1 MTRRQAR
8 IQALQLLYSREIN
21 PEAEKFALPDQ
32 ESNGH
37 DEYAQKIITAVDQN
51 QTMIDAIINRYS
63 KNWNTA
69 QMNKVDL
76 VLLRM
81 AIAESKYIESEGLT
95 PAIIINEALDL
106 TRQYSTDEAVRFVN
120 GVLDAAMKDS

>member
-21 PEAEKFALPDQ
+21 PEAEKSVLPDQ
-32 ESNGH
+32 ESSGH
-37 DEYAQKIITAVDQN
+37 DEYAQKIITAADQN
-51 QTMIDAIINRYS
+51 QTAIDVLINRYS

-81 AIAESKYIESEGLT
+81 AIAESKYIEDEELT

>member
-51 QTMIDAIINRYS
+51 QTMIDALINRYS

>member
-21 PEAEKFALPDQ
+21 PEAEKSVLPDQ
-32 ESNGH
+32 ESSGH

-51 QTMIDAIINRYS
+51 QTAIDVLINRYS

-81 AIAESKYIESEGLT
+81 AIAESKYIEDEELT

-120 GVLDAAMKDS
+120 VVLDAAMKDS

>member
-21 PEAEKFALPDQ
+21 PDAEESVLPDQ
-32 ESNGH
+32 ESSGH

-51 QTMIDAIINRYS
+51 RTAIDVLINRYS

-76 VLLRM
+76 ALLRM
-81 AIAESKYIESEGLT
+81 AIAESKYIEDEELT

>member
-21 PEAEKFALPDQ
+21 PEAEKSVLPDQ
-32 ESNGH
+32 ESSGH

-51 QTMIDAIINRYS
+51 QTAIDVLINRYS

>member
-21 PEAEKFALPDQ
+21 PEAEKSVLPDQ
-32 ESNGH
+32 ESSGH
-37 DEYAQKIITAVDQN
+37 DEYVQKIITAVDQN
-51 QTMIDAIINRYS
+51 QTAIDVLINRYS

-81 AIAESKYIESEGLT
+81 AIAESKYIEDEELA

>member
-21 PEAEKFALPDQ
+21 PEAEKSVLPDQ
-32 ESNGH
+32 ESSGH

-51 QTMIDAIINRYS
+51 QTAIDVLINRYS

-81 AIAESKYIESEGLT
+81 AIAESKYIEAEELT

>member
-21 PEAEKFALPDQ
+21 PEAEKSVLPDQ
-32 ESNGH
+32 ESSGH

-51 QTMIDAIINRYS
+51 QTAIDALINRYS

-81 AIAESKYIESEGLT
+81 AIAESKYIEDEELT

>member
-1 MTRRQAR
+1 
-8 IQALQLLYSREIN
+8 
-21 PEAEKFALPDQ
+21 
-32 ESNGH
+32 
-37 DEYAQKIITAVDQN
+37 
-51 QTMIDAIINRYS
+51 
-63 KNWNTA
+63 
-69 QMNKVDL
+69 MNKVDL

-81 AIAESKYIESEGLT
+81 AIAESKYIEDEELT

>member
-21 PEAEKFALPDQ
+21 PEAEGSVLPDQ
-32 ESNGH
+32 ESSGH

-51 QTMIDAIINRYS
+51 QTAIDALINRYS

-81 AIAESKYIESEGLT
+81 AIAESKYIKDEELT

>member
-21 PEAEKFALPDQ
+21 PEAEDSVLPDQ
-32 ESNGH
+32 ESSGH

-51 QTMIDAIINRYS
+51 QAAIDELINRYS

-76 VLLRM
+76 ILLRV
-81 AIAESKYIESEGLT
+81 AIAEGKYIEDEELT
-95 PAIIINEALDL
+95 PAIIITEALDL
-106 TRQYSTDEAVRFVN
+106 ARQYSTDEAVRFIN
-120 GVLDAAMKDS
+120 GVLDPAIKD

>member
-51 QTMIDAIINRYS
+51 QTMIDALINRYS

-81 AIAESKYIESEGLT
+81 AIAESKYIENEELT

-106 TRQYSTDEAVRFVN
+106 TRQYSTDEAVQFVN

>member
-8 IQALQLLYSREIN
+8 IQAL
-21 PEAEKFALPDQ
+21 
-32 ESNGH
+32 H

-51 QTMIDAIINRYS
+51 QTAIDVLINRYS

-81 AIAESKYIESEGLT
+81 AIAESKYIEDEELT

>member
-21 PEAEKFALPDQ
+21 PEAEGSVLPDQ
-32 ESNGH
+32 ESSGH

-51 QTMIDAIINRYS
+51 QTAIDALINRYS

-81 AIAESKYIESEGLT
+81 AIAESKNIKDEELT

>member
-8 IQALQLLYSREIN
+8 IQALQLRYSREIN

-81 AIAESKYIESEGLT
+81 AIAESKYIEDEELT

>member
-21 PEAEKFALPDQ
+21 PEAEKFALPNQ

>member
-21 PEAEKFALPDQ
+21 PEAEESVLPDQ
-32 ESNGH
+32 ESSGH

-51 QTMIDAIINRYS
+51 QAAIDELISRYS
-63 KNWNTA
+63 KNWNTS

-76 VLLRM
+76 ILLRV
-81 AIAESKYIESEGLT
+81 AIAEGKYMEDEELT

-106 TRQYSTDEAVRFVN
+106 ARQYSTDEAVRFIN
-120 GVLDAAMKDS
+120 GVLDPAIKD

>member
-8 IQALQLLYSREIN
+8 IQALQLLYSHEIN
-21 PEAEKFALPDQ
+21 PEAEKSVLPDQ
-32 ESNGH
+32 ESSGH

-51 QTMIDAIINRYS
+51 QTAIDVLINRYS

-81 AIAESKYIESEGLT
+81 AIAESKYIEDEELT

>member
-21 PEAEKFALPDQ
+21 PEAEESVLPDQ
-32 ESNGH
+32 ESSGH

-51 QTMIDAIINRYS
+51 QAAIDELISRYS

-76 VLLRM
+76 ILLRV
-81 AIAESKYIESEGLT
+81 AIAEGKYMEDEELT

-106 TRQYSTDEAVRFVN
+106 ARQYSTDEAVRFIN
-120 GVLDAAMKDS
+120 GVLDPAIKD

>member
-21 PEAEKFALPDQ
+21 PEAEKSVLPDQ
-32 ESNGH
+32 ESSGH
-37 DEYAQKIITAVDQN
+37 DEYVQKIITAVDQN
-51 QTMIDAIINRYS
+51 QTAIDVLINRYS

-81 AIAESKYIESEGLT
+81 AIAESKYIEDEELT

>member
-21 PEAEKFALPDQ
+21 PEAEESVLPDQ
-32 ESNGH
+32 ESSGH
-37 DEYAQKIITAVDQN
+37 DEYAQKIIIAVDQN
-51 QTMIDAIINRYS
+51 QAAIDELINRYS

-76 VLLRM
+76 ILLRV
-81 AIAESKYIESEGLT
+81 AIAEGKYIEDEELT

-106 TRQYSTDEAVRFVN
+106 ARQYSTDDAVRFIN
-120 GVLDAAMKDS
+120 GVLDPAIKD

>member
-1 MTRRQAR
+1 
-8 IQALQLLYSREIN
+8 
-21 PEAEKFALPDQ
+21 
-32 ESNGH
+32 
-37 DEYAQKIITAVDQN
+37 
-51 QTMIDAIINRYS
+51 
-63 KNWNTA
+63 
-69 QMNKVDL
+69 MNKVDL

-81 AIAESKYIESEGLT
+81 AIAESKNIKDEELT